1 MPNSLA
7 GDLAKPSESAA
18 GVCSSTGFASVIGG
32 GSGSST
38 GVGSGSITGLVF
50 FGSSVTTTLQVLG
63 GSGALGISSGTSS
76 SSSSR

>member
-1 MPNSLA
+1 MPNSFA
-7 GDLAKPSESAA
+7 GGSASASESAA
-18 GVCSSTGFASVIGG
+18 GVCSSIGFVSGIGG
-32 GSGSST
+32 GSGSSS

-50 FGSSVTTTLQVLG
+50 FGSIVTTTLQVLG